1 MVCLLAGSV
10 CAFTGCGN
18 DTSNDVNMNTENS
31 ESGDPL
37 VDDGIDDTNDNT
49 NGDGSVSDQLNNA
62 GEDVEHM
69 GDDALDAIDNGAG
82 AAGDVI
88 EDGVDGVG
96 DVIEDGVD
104 DLTNGDSTDNT
115 NGAAGNDAAR

>member
-1 MVCLLAGSV
+1 
-10 CAFTGCGN
+10 
-18 DTSNDVNMNTENS
+18 
-31 ESGDPL
+31 
-37 VDDGIDDTNDNT
+37 
-49 NGDGSVSDQLNNA
+49 
-62 GEDVEHM
+62 M

-104 DLTNGDSTDNT
+104 DLTNGGSTDNT
-115 NGAAGNDAAR
+115 NGAAGNDAGR